1 MKIEK
6 CLTIDRFISLH
17 FCEKFHLI
25 GGSALRKNLTVS
37 ILTLSSIVCLLWI
50 IGLGWVLVDYTN
62 QPAEKPQTT
71 NTENQK
77 EIEADGVHLLAL
89 GDSLTRGTGD
99 DTGKGYIGYLK
110 EALAEKTEEEIKI
123 TNYGIKGL
131 TTDKLAEQLTGQ
143 EIQRQTANADLLFIT
158 IGGNDLF
165 QGGQSLTEI
174 EEDSI
179 SKLMEAY
186 SKQLQTVLTTIRSIN
201 ADAPIYLMGLYN
213 PFNDLD
219 NRAVTS
225 QVVRTWN
232 NTTAEICANYA
243 QTIFVPTYD
252 IFQQNVQQYLYSD
265 HFHPN
270 KKGYQLMAERVASLI
285 SWEVNDNE

>member
-1 MKIEK
+1 M
-6 CLTIDRFISLH
+6 
-17 FCEKFHLI
+17 
-25 GGSALRKNLTVS
+25 RKNITVS
-37 ILTLSSIVCLLWI
+37 ILTLSSIVCLLWL
-50 IGLGWVLVDYTN
+50 IGLGWVLVDYSNHPDTTL
-62 QPAEKPQTT
+62 QTT
-71 NTENQK
+71 EKIQ
-77 EIEADGVHLLAL
+77 EQIESDGIRLLAF

-99 DTGKGYIGYLK
+99 DTGKGYVGYLK
-110 EALAEKTEEEIKI
+110 EALAEKTEEEITI
-123 TNYGIKGL
+123 SNYGIKGL
-131 TTDKLAEQLTGQ
+131 TTDKLAKQLTEQ
-143 EIQRQTANADLLFIT
+143 EIQRQTESADLLFIT

-174 EEDSI
+174 KEDSI
-179 SKLMEAY
+179 NELIESY
-186 SKQLQTVLTTIRSIN
+186 SKYLHTILTTIRSVN
-201 ADAPIYLMGLYN
+201 KEAPIYIMGLYN
-213 PFNDLD
+213 PFNDLE
-219 NRAVTS
+219 NSALTS

-232 NTTAEICANYA
+232 NATAEICANYA

>member
-1 MKIEK
+1 M
-6 CLTIDRFISLH
+6 
-17 FCEKFHLI
+17 
-25 GGSALRKNLTVS
+25 RKNLTVS

-77 EIEADGVHLLAL
+77 EIKADGVHLLAL

-219 NRAVTS
+219 NRALTS

>member
-1 MKIEK
+1 M
-6 CLTIDRFISLH
+6 
-17 FCEKFHLI
+17 
-25 GGSALRKNLTVS
+25 RKNITVS
-37 ILTLSSIVCLLWI
+37 ILTLSTIVCLLWF
-50 IGLGWVLVDYTN
+50 IGLGWVLVDYN
-62 QPAEKPQTT
+62 NHPDNNLQTT
-71 NTENQK
+71 SEELQK
-77 EIEADGVHLLAL
+77 ISKTNGVQLLAL

-110 EALAEKTEEEIKI
+110 ESLAEKTEEVITI

-131 TTDKLAEQLTGQ
+131 TTEQLAKQLTEQ

-165 QGGQSLTEI
+165 QGGQSLTKI
-174 EEDSI
+174 DEESI
-179 SKLMEAY
+179 SKLMETY
-186 SKQLQTVLTTIRSIN
+186 SNHLHTILATIRSVN
-201 ADAPIYLMGLYN
+201 KDAPIYLMGLYN

-219 NRAVTS
+219 DSALTS

-232 NTTAEICANYA
+232 NATAEICANYA

-285 SWEVNDNE
+285 SWEVNENE

>member
-1 MKIEK
+1 
-6 CLTIDRFISLH
+6 
-17 FCEKFHLI
+17 LI
-25 GGSALRKNLTVS
+25 GGYDLRKNITLS
-37 ILTLSSIVCLLWI
+37 ILIGSSIVCLLWL
-50 IGLGWVLVDYTN
+50 IGLGWVLIDYNN
-62 QPAEKPQTT
+62 QPESSAKIASEEKI
-71 NTENQK
+71 K
-77 EIEADGVHLLAL
+77 EMEKDGIRLLAL

-99 DTGKGYIGYLK
+99 DTGKGYVGYLSD
-110 EALAEKTEEEIKI
+110 ALEEKTEEEITI

-131 TTDKLAEQLTGQ
+131 TTDKLAEQVK
-143 EIQRQTANADLLFIT
+143 EDEVQRQITHADLLFIT

-165 QGGQSLTEI
+165 QGGESLSELN
-174 EEDSI
+174 EDSI
-179 SKLMEAY
+179 SKLMKAY
-186 SKQLQTVLTTIRSIN
+186 SEQLQAVLSSIRSIN
-201 ADAPIYLMGLYN
+201 KDAPIYLMGLYN

-219 NRAVTS
+219 NSALTS

-232 NTTAEICANYA
+232 NATAEICAKYK

>member
-1 MKIEK
+1 M
-6 CLTIDRFISLH
+6 
-17 FCEKFHLI
+17 
-25 GGSALRKNLTVS
+25 RKNITIS
-37 ILTLSSIVCLLWI
+37 ILTLSCIVCLLWL
-50 IGLGWVLVDYTN
+50 IGLGWILVDYNNHPDT
-62 QPAEKPQTT
+62 PLQTIGQ
-71 NTENQK
+71 EQQK
-77 EIEADGVHLLAL
+77 EIEADGVRLLAL

-110 EALAEKTEEEIKI
+110 ESLAEKTEAEITI
-123 TNYGIKGL
+123 SNYGIKGL
-131 TTDKLAEQLTGQ
+131 TTDQLAVQLTKQ

-179 SKLMEAY
+179 SKLLTTY
-186 SKQLQTVLTTIRSIN
+186 SKQLNVVLTTIRSVN
-201 ADAPIYLMGLYN
+201 KDAPIYLIGLYN
-213 PFNDLD
+213 PFNDLE
-219 NRAVTS
+219 NSALTS
-225 QVVRTWN
+225 QIVRTWN
-232 NTTAEICANYA
+232 NATAEICANYPRA
-243 QTIFVPTYD
+243 IFVPTYD

-285 SWEVNDNE
+285 SWEVNENE